1 MTSVEEMKETDD
13 KKKKEIWK
21 KKEKVGGA
29 REGGGRSQRSR
40 WEEQWKSLQRWIEFY
55 YFQIS
60 SLFNKLY
67 LIVFNWER
75 CCRCV
80 NLKLARSAFNCF
92 WGANF
97 KCDGRWKPIFFKSFF
112 FLRWNFLKC
121 SHKCSNEEND
131 YAPNATG
138 EAQENGDFHWGG
150 GARKGVGGAR
160 EEGGGVNKKK
170 ERNELEFFKKKPSWN
185 STSATSTAE
194 ASHKKK
200 KT

>member
-1 MTSVEEMKETDD
+1 MLSLCKFEIGAQRLQLFLGRQFQMWRTLET
-13 KKKKEIWK
+13 
-21 KKEKVGGA
+21 
-29 REGGGRSQRSR
+29 
-40 WEEQWKSLQRWIEFY
+40 
-55 YFQIS
+55 
-60 SLFNKLY
+60 N
-67 LIVFNWER
+67 
-75 CCRCV
+75 
-80 NLKLARSAFNCF
+80 
-92 WGANF
+92 
-97 KCDGRWKPIFFKSFF
+97 FFKIFF

-200 KT
+200 KHKNKWRWKDLFLKDRNGIQRMQNPWIGFSNRIPQN